1 MKIGHQRALDPNWW
15 LLPLLVTACG
25 PMEIDR
31 LVCCDTGPADHQ
43 SILFLMESGH
53 VPAMVDS
60 SSLRTYL
67 LPAEFGHAF
76 DSVSRNGVPGSDP
89 TWIRRIKYGHLQE
102 VLYDTLGFTAELIL
116 IDSLPCLDRDY
127 RFQLRTYDASHAVI
141 DTLTYAMWSACLGRW
156 CSGRAY
162 ENLFVE
168 RQWHDSITE
177 QFSISV
183 EGRFIKIE

>member
-53 VPAMVDS
+53 VPALGDS
-60 SSLRTYL
+60 SSLRSYL
-67 LPAEFGHAF
+67 LPAEFDHAF
-76 DSVSRNGVPGSDP
+76 DSVSRNGNAGPDSNWV
-89 TWIRRIKYGHLQE
+89 RLMKYGHID

-116 IDSLPCLDRDY
+116 IDSLSCWDRDY
-127 RFQLRTYDASHAVI
+127 RFQLRTYVDSHEVI
-141 DTLTYAMWSACLGRW
+141 DTLTYAMWSSYLKRW
-156 CSGRAY
+156 CSGLAY
-162 ENLFVE
+162 DNLLVE

-177 QFSISV
+177 RYSISV
-183 EGRFIKIE
+183 EGRFIRIE

>member
-1 MKIGHQRALDPNWW
+1 VKTRPPRALLPKW
-15 LLPLLVTACG
+15 LLFPLLITACG
-25 PMEIDR
+25 PNEIDR

-53 VPAMVDS
+53 VPALVDS

-67 LPAEFGHAF
+67 LPAEFDHAF
-76 DSVSRNGVPGSDP
+76 DSVWSNGNAGSDP

-127 RFQLRTYDASHAVI
+127 RFQLRTYDANHTII

-162 ENLFVE
+162 DNLLVE

-177 QFSISV
+177 QYSISV
-183 EGRFIKIE
+183 EGRFIRVE